1 MRSQI
6 FPMVKT
12 ALLFLS
18 LSLGALFPLN
28 EARSEGLTYDNF
40 KGTWQVSS
48 ANIDTT
54 LSRKANYNY
63 NDPRLLGRLVT
74 IDDHG
79 IVTDFPEAS
88 VCLDPRARPL
98 TSTID
103 NVVAI
108 TMGKTKKKNSKLNR
122 FDLPFDTTRNFQMW
136 WVGCGK
142 GDIGPDT
149 PFGPS
154 NENWIA
160 AVSQEQIAM
169 RWYDDT
175 ILLLQRLTTGA
186 KPYPSFSCA
195 GPLNSTERQVCSSLS
210 LSELDKSISQAFS
223 QTVIKLKNQGLS
235 AKLSSVRSA
244 QKKWVM
250 ERNKCG
256 ADEPCLRKTM
266 HHRLDELVTSEE

>member
-1 MRSQI
+1 MRSTI
-6 FPMVKT
+6 LPIVKT
-12 ALLFLS
+12 VLLFLS
-18 LSLGALFPLN
+18 LSLGAFFPLD
-28 EARSEGLTYDNF
+28 EARTEGLTYGNL
-40 KGTWQVSS
+40 KGIWQVSS
-48 ANIDTT
+48 VNIDTT

-88 VCLDPRARPL
+88 VCLDPKARPL

-103 NVVAI
+103 NVIAT
-108 TMGKTKKKNSKLNR
+108 TMGKSKKKNSKLNK
-122 FDLPFDTTRNFQMW
+122 FDLPFDTTRNLQMW

-160 AVSQEQIAM
+160 AVSQDQIAM

-186 KPYPSFSCA
+186 KPDPSFSCS

-210 LSELDKSISQAFS
+210 LSGLDKSISQAFS
-223 QTVIKLKNQGLS
+223 QTVKQLKSEGLS

-256 ADEPCLRKTM
+256 VDEQCLRKIM
-266 HHRLDELVTSEE
+266 HHRLDELVTFEE